1 MFKNYHQP
9 SKTTFKM
16 SSQTTSIA
24 SEQTSNSTSTSFKT
38 LNPEATPFIPSDF
51 SIAEIDPAIHPC
63 QYCQAPCKGKQCRTC
78 HLKMVSSL
86 QGECIDCKEN
96 FFAKRKDGTMRK
108 RCKPCQ
114 EKYAEMHYRNCPECS
129 KEYHAF
135 LDDGRV
141 YDKCYDCYN
150 KNLKKC
156 EKCGANSFKGD
167 LCVPC
172 YKTEREKKVSPAT
185 RSSSKY
191 DKADSK
197 SCKTTGCKGVTFYTF
212 CKSCNDNKKSLN
224 VYMVYTCK
232 GCGLR
237 GRGDYSYCEE
247 CS

>member
-1 MFKNYHQP
+1 MN
-9 SKTTFKM
+9 
-16 SSQTTSIA
+16 SQTTSIS
-24 SEQTSNSTSTSFKT
+24 SEQTST
-38 LNPEATPFIPSDF
+38 LNPAAAPFIPSESF
-51 SIAEIDPAIHPC
+51 VAAVDPAIHPC

-86 QGECIDCKEN
+86 QGECVDCNEN

-114 EKYAEMHYRNCPECS
+114 EQYASMHYRNCPECN

-156 EKCGANSFKGD
+156 GKCGANSFKGD

-172 YKTEREKKVSPAT
+172 YKTEKERKVSPST
-185 RSSSKY
+185 RSTN
-191 DKADSK
+191 KADSK
-197 SCKTTGCKGVTFYTF
+197 NCKTTGCKGITFYTF

-232 GCGLR
+232 GCGMK
-237 GRGDYSYCEE
+237 GKGDYSYCED